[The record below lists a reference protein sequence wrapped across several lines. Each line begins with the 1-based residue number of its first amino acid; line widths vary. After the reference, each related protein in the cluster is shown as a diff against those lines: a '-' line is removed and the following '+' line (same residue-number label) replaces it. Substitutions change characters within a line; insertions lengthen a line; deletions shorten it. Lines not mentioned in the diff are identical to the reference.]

1 MNPNF
6 TFEDEKRDFSDLKI
20 GTPLKLH
27 GIRKNSNGQFL
38 TEPQLMTTDENIHS
52 KLVIEMTQKG
62 WFNEFV
68 LSSILR
74 DLEKQD
80 YWVEECYGIDLD
92 INASYKLVENGG
104 LN

>member
-62 WFNEFV
+62 WFNEFA
-68 LSSILR
+68 LSDILR
-74 DLEKQD
+74 NLEKQD
-80 YWVEECYGIDLD
+80 YLISERYETSLD
-92 INASYKLVENGG
+92 INVSYKLVENGG

>member
-38 TEPQLMTTDENIHS
+38 IDPDLMTNDENIHS

-62 WFNEFV
+62 WFNEFA
-68 LSSILR
+68 LSDILR
-74 DLEKQD
+74 NLEKQD
-80 YWVEECYGIDLD
+80 YLISERYETSLD
-92 INASYKLVENGG
+92 INVSYKLVENGG